1 MVIQLRLVCLVMSTV
16 WAVTTHPRPPPT
28 QSDARYSSP
37 SSCFTSRIIINND
50 KLACIVLAGACLI
63 ALINP
68 TWGDRGEMII
78 LWCAACVAPTS
89 RGWCPGHL
97 MNWSQLFASWA
108 HLRWSAAC
116 LLRGMLECWSHYSL
130 LISQC
135 LVVKIVILARLWTLS
150 RHATLFSLQVSHYEH
165 MSLSQND
172 PIFLC
177 QCDVVWEAGMW
188 ELGADMRG
196 VTVRVTHM
204 VTWDCVMTP
213 IVTLVTRGSRLVRRS
228 VWASAI

>member
-150 RHATLFSLQVSHYEH
+150 RHATLFSLQVSHYGPVPEWP
-165 MSLSQND
+165 D
-172 PIFLC
+172 IP
-177 QCDVVWEAGMW
+177 V
-188 ELGADMRG
+188 
-196 VTVRVTHM
+196 
-204 VTWDCVMTP
+204 
-213 IVTLVTRGSRLVRRS
+213 S
-228 VWASAI
+228 VWCSVRGRDVRAGGGHERCNSQSDTHGHLGLCDDTNRDPCDEGK